1 MKNYVQ
7 ISNIIKKFSKVITV
21 QGDKSISIRWALMAS
36 QAVGKSKAYNLLKSE
51 DVDSTLEALKKLGI
65 KVLKN
70 KKYCEIV
77 GKGLNGFD
85 FKNNTIINAGNSG
98 TLARLVLGL
107 LSSSNKSIIIKGD
120 KSLSKRDFSRIIKP
134 LNMFGV
140 KIKSNKNKLPVIL
153 KGTNYLRPIYFEEQK
168 GSAQVKS
175 CIMLASLNTPGK
187 TIIKCVNSRDHTERL
202 FKYLKIPIV
211 IKKLSETHKLIKIQ
225 GKKQYNSF
233 NYNIPGDISSAA
245 FFIVLTALSAN
256 SKIIIKNVNVNK
268 TRTGIIDILK
278 KMNVK
283 IQVKNNK
290 LINNELVGDI
300 YVKSTNSL
308 KAINCNSEINSRAI
322 DEFPLIFLLC
332 AKAKGISF
340 FKKIGELRHKESDR
354 LKVCSNFLK
363 NLGVKTI
370 ENKESLKI
378 YGNPNLKIK
387 KKFNIKNFMQDH
399 RIFMMSCIAALTLG
413 GVWKI
418 NDKNSIKTSFP
429 NFILTLKKMG
439 AKIK

>member
-7 ISNIIKKFSKVITV
+7 ISNIIKKFNRVITV

-36 QAVGKSKAYNLLKSE
+36 QAVGKSRANNLLKSE
-51 DVDSTLEALKKLGI
+51 DVESTLTALKKLGV

-70 KKYCEIV
+70 KKYCEII
-77 GKGLNGFD
+77 GKGLNSYSFR
-85 FKNNTIINAGNSG
+85 NNTIINAGNSG
-98 TLARLVLGL
+98 TLARLILGL
-107 LSSSNKSIIIKGD
+107 LSNSNKSVIIKGD

-134 LNMFGV
+134 LNIFGV
-140 KIKSNKNKLPVIL
+140 KVKSNKNKLPVIL
-153 KGTNYLRPIYFEEQK
+153 KGTNYLRPIYFEEIK

-175 CIMLASLNTPGK
+175 CIMMAALNTHGT
-187 TIIKCVNSRDHTERL
+187 TIIKCINSRDHTERL
-202 FKYLKIPIV
+202 FNYLKIPII
-211 IKKLSETHKLIKIQ
+211 IKKLSKTHQLIKIQ
-225 GKKQYNSF
+225 GKNQYNAF

-245 FFIVLTALSAN
+245 FFLVLTALSKN
-256 SKIIIKNVNVNK
+256 SKIIIKNVNINK

-278 KMNVK
+278 KMNVNIK
-283 IQVKNNK
+283 IKNNK
-290 LINNELVGDI
+290 LVNNESVGDI
-300 YVKSTNSL
+300 YVKSANSL

-354 LKVCSNFLK
+354 LKVCSDFLK
-363 NLGVKTI
+363 SLGVKTI
-370 ENKESLKI
+370 EGKDSLKI
-378 YGNPNLKIK
+378 YGNPNLKIEK
-387 KKFNIKNFMQDH
+387 KINVKNFMQDH
-399 RIFMMSCIAALTLG
+399 RVFMMSCIAALTLG
-413 GVWKI
+413 GEWKI

-429 NFILTLKKMG
+429 NFILTLKRIG

>member
-7 ISNIIKKFSKVITV
+7 ISNIIKKFNRVITV

-36 QAVGKSKAYNLLKSE
+36 QAVGKSRANNLLKSE
-51 DVDSTLEALKKLGI
+51 DVESTLTALKKLGV

-70 KKYCEIV
+70 KKYCEII
-77 GKGLNGFD
+77 GKGLNSYNFR
-85 FKNNTIINAGNSG
+85 NNTIINAGNSG
-98 TLARLVLGL
+98 TLARLILGL
-107 LSSSNKSIIIKGD
+107 LSNSNKSVIIKGD

-134 LNMFGV
+134 LNIFGV
-140 KIKSNKNKLPVIL
+140 KVKSNKNKLPVIL
-153 KGTNYLRPIYFEEQK
+153 KGTNCLRPIYFEEKK

-175 CIMLASLNTPGK
+175 CIMMASLNTPG
-187 TIIKCVNSRDHTERL
+187 TTEIKCVNSRDHTERL
-202 FKYLKIPIV
+202 FNYLKIPIV
-211 IKKLSETHKLIKIQ
+211 IKKLSKTCQVIKIQ
-225 GKKQYNSF
+225 GKNQYNAF

-245 FFIVLTALSAN
+245 FFLVLTVLSKN
-256 SKIIIKNVNVNK
+256 SKIIIKNVNINK
-268 TRTGIIDILK
+268 T
-278 KMNVK
+278 
-283 IQVKNNK
+283 NNK
-290 LINNELVGDI
+290 LVNNELVGDI
-300 YVKSTNSL
+300 YVKSGNNL
-308 KAINCNSEINSRAI
+308 KAINCNSELNSKAI

-363 NLGVKTI
+363 SIGVKTI
-370 ENKESLKI
+370 EGKDSLKI
-378 YGNPNLKIK
+378 YGNPNLKIEK
-387 KKFNIKNFMQDH
+387 KINIKNFMQDH

-413 GVWKI
+413 GEWKI

-429 NFILTLKKMG
+429 NFILTLKKIG